1 MKVAQLCAVDF
12 TLYHFILP
20 LMRAIRDSGHE
31 VVGIASDGP
40 FMAKIRAEGFRVE
53 PVAIERSFNLLRHSG
68 SARRLKSLF
77 KQERFDIVH
86 VHTPVAA
93 LIGRWAA
100 WRAGVPKIV
109 YTAHGF
115 YFHERMAWPKRAAF
129 TALEWLG
136 GRLTDALFTQA
147 EEDAETARRLHLA
160 KGPIAAIGN
169 GVDPARFHPAADAGE
184 RRALRASLG
193 AADGDAVILMVGR
206 LVAEKGYVELIEA
219 MRAVAAKLWVVGERL
234 ESDHAGPVEH
244 AVEMAERD
252 PVLKERVRFLG
263 YRADVPALMRAA
275 DIFTLPSHREG
286 MPRSVIEAMMTGLP
300 VVGTNI
306 RGTREEIVEGKTGT
320 LVPVNDAKALAA
332 ALARLAADPALRAAL
347 GAKGRERALALYR
360 EDLVIARQLDALGLA
375 FDLPQHPRA

>member
-1 MKVAQLCAVDF
+1 MKIAQVCAVDF

-20 LMRAIRDSGHE
+20 LMRAMRDAGHE

-40 FMAKIRAEGFRVE
+40 FMAQIRAEGFRVE
-53 PVAIERSFNLLRHSG
+53 PVYIERSFNLLRHSG
-68 SARRLKSLF
+68 SARRLKALF
-77 KQERFDIVH
+77 KRERFDIVH
-86 VHTPVAA
+86 VHTPVAS

-115 YFHERMAWPKRAAF
+115 YFHERMAWLKRAAF
-129 TALEWLG
+129 VALEWLG

-147 EEDAETARRLHLA
+147 EEDAATARRLRLA

-184 RRALRASLG
+184 RRALRAALG
-193 AADGDAVILMVGR
+193 AAEGEPVILMVGR

-219 MRAVAAKLWVVGERL
+219 MRAVEATLWVVGERL
-234 ESDHAGPVEH
+234 ASDHAGPVEH
-244 AVEMAERD
+244 AIETAERD
-252 PVLKERVRFLG
+252 PVLKRRVRFLG
-263 YRADVPALMRAA
+263 YRSDVPALMRAA

-286 MPRSVIEAMMTGLP
+286 MPRSVIEAMMTALP

-306 RGTREEIVEGKTGT
+306 RGTREEVVEGETGT
-320 LVPVNDAKALAA
+320 LVPVNDARALAT
-332 ALARLAADPALRAAL
+332 ALQRLAGDPALRAAW
-347 GAKGRERALALYR
+347 GAGGRVRALSLYD
-360 EDLVIARQLDALGLA
+360 EKLVIGRQIAALGLGGA
-375 FDLPQHPRA
+375 GG